1 MYKIGMIG
9 ARESVL
15 CFMALGYTVLEAT
28 DAEGAKAALRAAVQS
43 EEFAVLFIEEA
54 LAAQIPEEIA
64 RYRDAQI
71 PAITVIPGKNG
82 SLGMGEAALKN
93 AMERAV
99 GADIL

>member
-15 CFMALGYTVLEAT
+15 GFLALGYTVLEAT